1 MGVGS
6 LSSPRRAL
14 FLDRDGVIIRAVVRN
29 GKPFPP
35 FSVSEVDILPG
46 VPAALE
52 RARAMGFLNL
62 VVTNQPDVAR
72 GRQSMENVEKI
83 NQTLLTKL
91 ALDDV
96 LVCYHDDSDGCECRK
111 PRPGLL
117 FQAAGTYNL
126 DLRSSIMIGD
136 RWRDIDAGAA
146 VGCRTILIDYGYNE
160 RPPASPPGLR
170 VASLPEAVASL
181 SKLGAPIETGY

>member
-6 LSSPRRAL
+6 LSARRRAL
-14 FLDRDGVIIRAVVRN
+14 FLDRDGVIVRAVVRN

-35 FSVSEVDILPG
+35 SSVSEVDILPG
-46 VPAALE
+46 VPAALQ
-52 RARAMGFLNL
+52 RAKAMGFLNL

-72 GRQSMENVEKI
+72 GRQLKEKVEEI
-83 NQTLLTKL
+83 NRVLLAEL
-91 ALDDV
+91 AIDDV
-96 LVCYHDDSDGCECRK
+96 LVCYHDDSDACECRK

-117 FQAAGTYNL
+117 FQAANTYDL

-146 VGCRTILIDYGYNE
+146 AGCQTILIDYGYNE
-160 RPPASPPGLR
+160 RLPASPPDLR
-170 VASLPEAVASL
+170 VASLAEAVASL
-181 SKLGAPIETGY
+181 SKLEAAV